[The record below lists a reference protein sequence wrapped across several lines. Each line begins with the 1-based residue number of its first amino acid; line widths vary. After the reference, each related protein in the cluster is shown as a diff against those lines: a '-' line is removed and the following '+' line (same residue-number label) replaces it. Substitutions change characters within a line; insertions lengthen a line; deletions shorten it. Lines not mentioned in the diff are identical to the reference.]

1 MEGMKHPFLKAFSP
15 DQAEA
20 LSLLSRE
27 VRFASGEFILRQHE
41 TADGFYLIEKGE
53 VSLEYELPNKETVL
67 IQKIGPG
74 ELLGLSWLF
83 APYRWEF
90 SAVAISP
97 VTARF
102 LRAADVRQ
110 KCDQDPKLGFKLMEQ
125 FARILTERLQATRHK
140 LRVFV
145 YRARPD
151 DDDRQVG

>member
-1 MEGMKHPFLKAFSP
+1 MKHPFLEAFSP

-20 LSLLSRE
+20 LSLLSTE
-27 VRFASGEFILRQHE
+27 VRFTPGESILRERE

-53 VSLEYELPNKETVL
+53 VSLEYELPNKETVM

-90 SAVAISP
+90 NAVATSP
-97 VTARF
+97 VTAKF
-102 LRAADVRQ
+102 LRAADVRE
-110 KCDQDPKLGFKLMEQ
+110 KCDQDPKLGYKLMEEV
-125 FARILTERLQATRHK
+125 ARILTERLQATRHR

-151 DDDRQVG
+151 DDARQVS

>member
-1 MEGMKHPFLKAFSP
+1 MKHPFLKAFSP

-20 LSLLSRE
+20 LCLLATE
-27 VRFASGEFILRQHE
+27 VRFASGELILRQHGA
-41 TADGFYLIEKGE
+41 ADGFYLIEEGE

-83 APYRWEF
+83 EPYRWEF
-90 SAVAISP
+90 NAIAINP
-97 VTARF
+97 VRAKF
-102 LRAADVRQ
+102 LRAADVRK
-110 KCDQDPKLGFKLMEQ
+110 KCDQDSKLGYKLMEEI
-125 FARILTERLQATRHK
+125 ARVLTERLQAARHR

-151 DDDRQVG
+151 DDERQVS

>member
-1 MEGMKHPFLKAFSP
+1 MKHPFLKAFSS

-20 LSLLSRE
+20 LRLLSTE
-27 VRFASGEFILRQHE
+27 VRFTPGESILREHE

-83 APYRWEF
+83 EPYRWEF
-90 SAVAISP
+90 NAVAISP
-97 VTARF
+97 VTAKF
-102 LRAADVRQ
+102 LRAADVRE
-110 KCDQDPKLGFKLMEQ
+110 KCDQDPKLGYKLMEQ
-125 FARILTERLQATRHK
+125 VARVLTERLQATRHR

-151 DDDRQVG
+151 DDERQVS